1 MKKLTKR
8 SINLLLL
15 FFPLLVFGIEDD
27 LVKCSKEE
35 NKKKRLNCYDL
46 LAESLKEN
54 KKEKQA
60 LDLDKPQLIA
70 ETNEIPE
77 EESSYEVIQ
86 QQKQLITSLKK
97 ELKEVKE
104 KKQPVKAAEKQEPF
118 FATIEKV
125 DYINYRFFFTLD
137 NGQRW
142 STSDTG
148 KAAKL
153 KLGQEV
159 QIIPGAF
166 GASYLKNTKG
176 RFRLRRVR

>member
-1 MKKLTKR
+1 MMRLTKKC
-8 SINLLLL
+8 INLLLL
-15 FFPLLVFGIEDD
+15 IFPLLVFGIEDD

-35 NKKKRLNCYDL
+35 NQKKRLNCYDL

-54 KKEKQA
+54 KKEKQV

-70 ETNEIPE
+70 ETSAIPE
-77 EESSYEVIQ
+77 EESSDEVIQ
-86 QQKQLITSLKK
+86 QQKQLISSLKK

-104 KKQPVKAAEKQEPF
+104 KKQPVKAVEKPEPF

-166 GASYLKNTKG
+166 GGSYLKNTKG